1 MTRFSKA
8 GFVLSTAGSAIGL
21 GGIWGFPYLVGHNGG
36 FAFVLVFVLAFLFF
50 GVSVFIVEMLFGK
63 SSGQNIVSTF

>member
-21 GGIWGFPYLVGHNGG
+21 GGIWSFPYFVGQNGG
-36 FAFVLVFVLAFLFF
+36 FAFVFVFIFVFIFF
-50 GVSVFIVEMLFGK
+50 GVSVFFG
-63 SSGQNIVSTF
+63 